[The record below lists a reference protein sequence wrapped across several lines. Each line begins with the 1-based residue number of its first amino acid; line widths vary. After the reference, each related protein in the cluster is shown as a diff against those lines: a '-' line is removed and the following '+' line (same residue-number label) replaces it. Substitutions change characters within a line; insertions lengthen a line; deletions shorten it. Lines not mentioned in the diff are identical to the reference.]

1 MEEKIKKFMEGIPRE
16 SKLLLAVS
24 GGKDSMAMYHF
35 LLQEGYQIAVAHF
48 DHQSRQG
55 QSTVDGKF
63 LKELVERDDI
73 PFYLATADVEKTAK
87 ERGQGFEE
95 CARELRY
102 GFLEETA
109 RENMDYIL
117 TAHHAGDNLETF
129 LFHLC
134 RGTGLRG
141 LSGISPQRGN
151 ILRPLLAVTEEEI
164 VQYIQRHNIPFRQDE
179 SNFDLKYKRNFL
191 RHQIIPNFSQINPR
205 YLEHSVGTIALL
217 QEENQFLDSLVE
229 KYLSPTEDPWGWNHD
244 KKAFSALAKELWGRG
259 IHWMA
264 RKLGEH
270 LSPVQTNDLK
280 EFLEKESPPHLI
292 LSPSCRLYYQGDRLY
307 WERGILPDIPEEKEI
322 FPEKTVVWGRWQI
335 TLEEIIFQG
344 ETGHYLKKQ
353 EQIFLRPRQ
362 EGDKIPVQ
370 NRANYKVKKYLQMME
385 IPPWERNYLPIF
397 RNREKQILA
406 LGGLVIAE
414 PFLPQV
420 GDPAYHIKIVKNE
433 AE

>member
-141 LSGISPQRGN
+141 
-151 ILRPLLAVTEEEI
+151 
-164 VQYIQRHNIPFRQDE
+164 
-179 SNFDLKYKRNFL
+179 
-191 RHQIIPNFSQINPR
+191 QI
-205 YLEHSVGTIALL
+205 
-217 QEENQFLDSLVE
+217 
-229 KYLSPTEDPWGWNHD
+229 
-244 KKAFSALAKELWGRG
+244 GRA
-259 IHWMA
+259 H
-264 RKLGEH
+264 
-270 LSPVQTNDLK
+270 V
-280 EFLEKESPPHLI
+280 
-292 LSPSCRLYYQGDRLY
+292 
-307 WERGILPDIPEEKEI
+307 
-322 FPEKTVVWGRWQI
+322 
-335 TLEEIIFQG
+335 
-344 ETGHYLKKQ
+344 
-353 EQIFLRPRQ
+353 
-362 EGDKIPVQ
+362 
-370 NRANYKVKKYLQMME
+370 
-385 IPPWERNYLPIF
+385 
-397 RNREKQILA
+397 
-406 LGGLVIAE
+406 
-414 PFLPQV
+414 
-420 GDPAYHIKIVKNE
+420 
-433 AE
+433 